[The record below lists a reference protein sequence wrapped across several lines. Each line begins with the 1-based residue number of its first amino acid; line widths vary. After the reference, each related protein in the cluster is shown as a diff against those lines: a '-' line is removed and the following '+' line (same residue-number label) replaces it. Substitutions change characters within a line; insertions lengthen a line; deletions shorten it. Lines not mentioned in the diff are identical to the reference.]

1 MPTTRTITDFPPP
14 PPVLGPYPD
23 PSFPNPPRNLWGQC
37 AYQLWKW
44 VPADNKW
51 EATASYEAW
60 DAFPLGYYSWYVE
73 GDAGDGAVI
82 VVLWRVDPNG
92 VQQPNVLK
100 PPQPPQQQSP
110 QCPDGYFSVPA
121 SVLEGLDPGGE
132 AGEWVQS
139 TDPQNYCIPLAIVS
153 QPVCPPGQHYDPQS
167 ESCKPNVTIPVCPP
181 GTLWDPVSG
190 TCQVVSVGK
199 QQPPPTC
206 PPGTVWNP
214 NTETCDPIITP
225 DQPCIPNP
233 SPWDDELKNGL
244 DCISE
249 NLIVIQQLL
258 QQMQQGGGGD
268 GGGTIDPV
276 TCAQVTAAANAIVA
290 AIGALTSAVTAGAG
304 AGEPVIVNAPVT
316 VNVPTQ
322 PAPTVEVNTTPPD
335 LTAIV
340 DQLMKLVTEGDVAN
354 STFQW
359 LQQQG
364 YLTPEDLQL
373 YQGLGWADS
382 FFAMLRTLASRVV
395 TNFLAAFGFTITGG
409 KPVYTGLEAAWATGM
424 KESMASFL
432 AVNDATL
439 APVVA
444 RLVNTI
450 AGQLT
455 AGGSSGIGVIGV
467 NPDTVVSDAL
477 GITFAA
483 AAGAYLLAFVGID
496 QGEPLAHIAELV
508 SAAIGFEEIR
518 DVKIGP
524 LIRQGVGLVAER
536 QAKATFQQELP
547 GTTALLGYVAQG
559 LMTPIRAQ
567 ALSLLNGT
575 SDELFPIEAA
585 AAFRGFNAR
594 QMLRLIETNLF
605 SQAEIADELTFSA
618 MRPVS
623 QARMLRAAPF
633 LATASE
639 RSSLLAAVEA
649 AAVAGL
655 LADSDVTAQYDA
667 AQSNEDPHSLIL
679 SRLHLQQAMSTAKD
693 LEAEYTT
700 LFTAGIIDQQ
710 TFNLWLVAATL
721 QPWKISNVIAK
732 AEARANATL
741 QRKELAQAAAVVK
754 ATNAAV
760 VKDATKNFMESII
773 DAGALAT
780 ALTAT
785 GLTVAQVTALVDLA
799 VLQKGGGLQWIYGL
813 QLPKPQAAILRGRVA
828 ALTDQR
834 KRLQI
839 TDPQYVSQLQVLGLG
854 PRYVNW
860 LQAAADALISP
871 KTSAF
876 AIPVSTN

>member
-14 PPVLGPYPD
+14 PPVLGPYPTPAL
-23 PSFPNPPRNLWGQC
+23 PSIPPNYWGEC
-37 AYQLWKW
+37 AYQIWTW
-44 VPADNKW
+44 QPAQNKW
-51 EATASYEAW
+51 TAVASYESW
-60 DAFPLGYYSWYVE
+60 DAFPLGYYSWYEE
-73 GDAGDGAVI
+73 GRPAGAVI
-82 VVLWRVDPNG
+82 VVLWRVDPTG
-92 VQQPNVLK
+92 KQQPNVLTQ
-100 PPQPPQQQSP
+100 PQPPQTQAP
-110 QCPDGYFSVPA
+110 QCPIGYFAIAAADVDA
-121 SVLEGLDPGGE
+121 DIDPGGP
-132 AGEWVQS
+132 AGEWIQS
-139 TDPQNYCIPLAIVS
+139 TDPNYYCIPLAMVS
-153 QPVCPPGQHYDPQS
+153 
-167 ESCKPNVTIPVCPP
+167 IPACPP
-181 GTLWDPVSG
+181 GTSWDPSTETCKAAVTLPNCPAGTVYDPITG
-190 TCQVVSVGK
+190 TCQVVTVVK
-199 QQPPPTC
+199 QNPPPTC

-225 DQPCIPNP
+225 GQPCVPNP

-322 PAPTVEVNTTPPD
+322 PPPTIEVNSTPPD
-335 LTAIV
+335 LTKIVQALAAIFGTIDTPIPLYTKLADEGYV
-340 DQLMKLVTEGDVAN
+340 DSEYLQYFGQGATAPAAVAN
-354 STFQW
+354 AFVKDWKLIRDLAKHW
-359 LQQQG
+359 LG
-364 YLTPEDLQL
+364 VDIGPPGTKPTTP
-373 YQGLGWADS
+373 
-382 FFAMLRTLASRVV
+382 
-395 TNFLAAFGFTITGG
+395 
-409 KPVYTGLEAAWATGM
+409 P
-424 KESMASFL
+424 
-432 AVNDATL
+432 
-439 APVVA
+439 
-444 RLVNTI
+444 
-450 AGQLT
+450 AGPSQLT
-455 AGGSSGIGVIGV
+455 AALKKFLNGADTVVLPVLQPLI
-467 NPDTVVSDAL
+467 DTVVSQLSSGSAPAL
-477 GITFAA
+477 GSAGPNPDKPIASAVSVALTAGVAA
-483 AAGAYLLAFVGID
+483 WLVSFLGID
-496 QGEPLAHIAELV
+496 AGEPLAEIAALI
-508 SAAIGFEEIR
+508 AGAIGFEELR
-518 DVKIGP
+518 DVKIEP
-524 LIRQGVGLVAER
+524 LIRNGIALFADR
-536 QAKATFQQELP
+536 NAKAAFRQELP
-547 GTTALLGYVAQG
+547 GTSTMLGYVAQG
-559 LMTPIRAQ
+559 LMTAARAGQ
-567 ALSLLNGT
+567 LAPLNGT
-575 SDELFPIEAA
+575 SAELLPIEAA

-799 VLQKGGGLQWIYGL
+799 GLQKGGGLQWIYGL

-839 TDPQYVSQLQVLGLG
+839 TDPQYVSQLQALGLG